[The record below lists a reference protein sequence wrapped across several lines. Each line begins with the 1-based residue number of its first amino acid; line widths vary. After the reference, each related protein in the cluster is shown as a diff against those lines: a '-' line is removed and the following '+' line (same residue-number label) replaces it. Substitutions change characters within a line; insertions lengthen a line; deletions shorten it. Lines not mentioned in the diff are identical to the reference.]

1 MAHVLVVHH
10 DADMADQEVDSLR
23 RAGFAVQQ
31 CAGPMYGPCPILAG
45 RPCPAVEEAEVLVY
59 DVWASGDSDSGRQL
73 IEELREQ
80 HPEIPVVLTAPGM
93 ELDWVETS
101 GLHAVVPLVGL
112 PSGPRLRAAVEEA
125 LASVLR
131 RSAGT
136 AVPAGG

>member
-1 MAHVLVVHH
+1 
-10 DADMADQEVDSLR
+10 MADQEVDSLR